1 MERKSRDTII
11 QTFKTEPKNTGDPT
25 DNRKFCQLRP
35 KPEKIGAKS
44 GSNTYTPLPQQ
55 ERIKKMYRDGAS
67 IRAIARAEGKARE
80 TVTKIVRSADL
91 EIQNEAYEHFFQQQ
105 MVKVLDKVIPALER
119 GLESKDG
126 AKLGFELL
134 DRLELISPK
143 QRLCPRCRRKW

>member
-44 GSNTYTPLPQQ
+44 GPNTYTPLPQQ
-55 ERIKKMYRDGAS
+55 ERIKKMYCNGAS
-67 IRAIARAEGKARE
+67 IRAIARGEGKARE
-80 TVTKIVRSADL
+80 TITKIVRSADL
-91 EIQNEAYEHFFQQQ
+91 EIQKEAYEHLFQQQ
-105 MVKVLDKVIPALER
+105 MVKLLDKVIPALER